1 MRWRLYLE
9 EYSPDI
15 KWLKGTSNIVADA
28 LSRLD
33 FTDMKPTTAIPTQE
47 SHAQHFCYTQAE
59 QALLSF
65 PIGFGILHRHQRAD
79 KQLLKDLLADKY
91 HLQSFRRGAEAIE
104 LVCHRGKIVVPA
116 KLQKRVVEWYHQVL
130 LHPGITRTEETIG
143 QHLWW
148 KNMRQHITQHVAC
161 CPICQRNKRHVRI

>member
-1 MRWRLYLE
+1 MRWSLYLE

-33 FTDMKPTTAIPTQE
+33 LTAMGPTTAIPTKE
-47 SHAQHFCYTQAE
+47 SHAQHFCSTQAE

-65 PIGFGILHRHQRAD
+65 PIGFGVLHRHQRAD
-79 KQLLKDLLADKY
+79 KQLLKDLLADTY
-91 HLQSFRRGAEAIE
+91 HLQSFCRGAEAIE
-104 LVCHRGKIVVPA
+104 LVCHCGKIVVPT

-161 CPICQRNKRHVRI
+161 CPICQ